1 MASGLHAPLKAHSS
15 DTSAVSH
22 EWVRVAHSCPTL
34 CNPLDY
40 AVHGILQARILEWV
54 AFPSPGDLPNPGIK
68 PRSPSLQADSLPA
81 EPPGKEVIWT
91 LLMCDR
97 ASQVALVVETLP
109 ANAGAVRMPGLIP
122 GWGRCPGGG
131 RATHSSTLAWRIPR
145 TEEPRGL

>member
-1 MASGLHAPLKAHSS
+1 MASGLHAPLKAHSL
-15 DTSAVSH
+15 DTLAVSH
-22 EWVRVAHSCPTL
+22 EWVRVAHLCPTL

-54 AFPSPGDLPNPGIK
+54 AFPSPGDLPNPGIESM
-68 PRSPSLQADSLPA
+68 SPSLQADSLPA

-91 LLMCDR
+91 VLMCDR
-97 ASQVALVVETLP
+97 ASQVALVVKTLP
-109 ANAGAVRMPGLIP
+109 ANAGDLRMTGSIP